1 MGNLFLGILER
12 VVDMMNVEYEIEMVE
27 LSVGTL
33 ERDVYVMNVE

>member
-1 MGNLFLGILER
+1 MGNLFLRIPER